1 MAKFGLSGK
10 KTTHTTMKNDTPRT
24 EAEKIKQQLMG
35 LDILNYLPDMA
46 VEWWVPSEFA
56 RQLERE
62 LNESHAR
69 EAQLRAALEEVKQ
82 FIPNGGFHPNPQ
94 MQIVEEAL
102 TLPAPPVVPVE
113 DVKPLVAVLRYIRD
127 ETDQYAD
134 GAPDASAHDKLC
146 LELCHRIQ
154 PALAT
159 FTVKHPNL

>member
-46 VEWWVPSEFA
+46 VVWWVPSEFA

-69 EAQLRAALEEVKQ
+69 EAQLRAAL
-82 FIPNGGFHPNPQ
+82 
-94 MQIVEEAL
+94 QIIHREHLWGSQERAQDICAKAL